1 PEVSAAIDG
10 RLSYTKA
17 KRCRYISL
25 AHSSVKNYAQS
36 VALNSRAEIH
46 LREGVSSGGL
56 EPTAPAPSDVS
67 FFYPLDNEAD
77 VNKLSK
83 ELEADALRLKKD
95 WFAYNGGTINT
106 EGDTGPKKYKKP
118 LFFDIAFNYVE
129 SPLDR
134 INERAGKV
142 VAERAE
148 KPAAALKAKVDKV
161 EDEDENRDSEE
172 EGRRAPVVP
181 KASTGGGITGFLGG
195 WWGRR

>member
-1 PEVSAAIDG
+1 
-10 RLSYTKA
+10 
-17 KRCRYISL
+17 CRYISL
-25 AHSSVKNYAQS
+25 AHASVKNYAQS

-56 EPTAPAPSDVS
+56 EPTAPAPSEVS

-77 VNKLSK
+77 VNSLSK

-95 WFAYNGGTINT
+95 WFAYNGGTITT
-106 EGDTGPKKYKKP
+106 EGDTGPKKHKKP

-148 KPAAALKAKVDKV
+148 KPAAPLKAKVDKV

-172 EGRRAPVVP
+172 EGRRSPVVQ
-181 KASTGGGITGFLGG
+181 KTSTGGGITGFLGG